1 MIVANSCRYK
11 NVVVEDIEDI
21 REDIEDIRDS
31 IDELCELLRRYNRLD
46 IISMNGITNM
56 VVSYDEVL
64 VDKSNGVLYLVIGE
78 DINNSK
84 HSSRVRLY
92 YNAIRVVRE
101 YIEDGLVEITV

>member
-21 REDIEDIRDS
+21 REERDIKDS
-31 IDELCELLRRYNRLD
+31 IDELCELLRRYDRLD

-78 DINNSK
+78 DISNSK